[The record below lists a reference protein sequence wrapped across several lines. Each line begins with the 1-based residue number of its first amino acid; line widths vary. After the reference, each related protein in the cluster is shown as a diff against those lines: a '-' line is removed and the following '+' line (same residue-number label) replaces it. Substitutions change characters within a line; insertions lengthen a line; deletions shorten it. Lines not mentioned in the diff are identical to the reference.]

1 MDMTLSETLFKETGK
16 KTGVVYATG
25 LLKGREVLRMVA
37 DCRAQ
42 ETIRTTAQRILDDAK
57 VAVVRIS
64 DESLERL
71 GNYYVIFNVWLKH
84 RIGFEQ
90 FVNEVQT
97 GKWKARL
104 DQGGVIYDRSRNL

>member
-1 MDMTLSETLFKETGK
+1 MTLSETLFKETGK